1 MPKPAPEKSAAG
13 FVIQGT
19 SMDLLSRLLE
29 ADENGGGIYASADDV
44 RQILDWLPIELVTPD
59 LPRDDSRRFI
69 DMPEDEDTNV
79 T

>member
-1 MPKPAPEKSAAG
+1 
-13 FVIQGT
+13 
-19 SMDLLSRLLE
+19 MDLLSRLLE
-29 ADENGGGIYASADDV
+29 ARENGSGCNLSADEV
-44 RQILDWLPIELVTPD
+44 LAVLDLLPGELTTPD